1 MSVPEFQ
8 KFMLPLV
15 EIAKDGSEHSL
26 SEAIQTLA
34 NQFQLSEQDRNEL
47 LPSGRQ
53 ARLDNRVG
61 WALTHL
67 RKAGL
72 LERTGRGR
80 FHITDR
86 GRQVL
91 LSQPPEIN
99 MRFLLQFPEF
109 VEFRRRQDEQVLEVQ
124 VAEQETPEEI
134 LESTYQSL
142 RNNLAQELL
151 ERVKKA
157 PPKFFENLVV
167 DLLVAMGYG
176 GSRKDAGQVVG
187 QTGDGGVDGIIKED
201 KLGLDVVYI
210 QAKKWDGTVGRPI
223 VQGFAGAL
231 MGKKANKGVL
241 LTTSKFSQDARMYA
255 ESIGQK
261 IVLIDG
267 EQLSQFMID
276 YGIGVTDQ
284 QTYIVKR
291 LDLDYFGDD

>member
-1 MSVPEFQ
+1 
-8 KFMLPLV
+8 MLPLV
-15 EIAKDGSEHSL
+15 EIANDGNEHSL
-26 SEAIQTLA
+26 AEAIETLA
-34 NQFQLSEQDRNEL
+34 SQFGLSDADRNEL

-67 RKAGL
+67 RKAAL

-80 FHITDR
+80 FHLTDR

-91 LSQPPEIN
+91 AKRPPEIN
-99 MRFLLQFPEF
+99 MRFLQQFPEF
-109 VEFRRRQDEQVLEVQ
+109 VEFRRRQDEQPVEERSEG
-124 VAEQETPEEI
+124 EQTPEET
-134 LESTYQSL
+134 LESIYQSL
-142 RNNLAQELL
+142 RNNLAQDLL

-176 GSRKDAGQVVG
+176 GSRKDAGQVLG
-187 QTGDGGVDGIIKED
+187 QSGDGGIDGIIKED

-231 MGKKANKGVL
+231 MGKKASKGVL
-241 LTTSKFSQDARMYA
+241 LSTSQFSQDAKSYA

-267 EQLSQFMID
+267 DQLSQFMID
-276 YGIGVTDQ
+276 YGIGVTVQ
-284 QTYIVKR
+284 QSYVVKR
-291 LDLDYFGDD
+291 IDLDYFGEE

>member
-1 MSVPEFQ
+1 
-8 KFMLPLV
+8 MLPLV
-15 EIAKDGSEHSL
+15 EIANDGNEHSL
-26 SEAIQTLA
+26 AEAIETLA
-34 NQFQLSEQDRNEL
+34 SQFGLSDADRNEL

-67 RKAGL
+67 RKAAL

-80 FHITDR
+80 FHLTDR

-91 LSQPPEIN
+91 AKRPPEIN
-99 MRFLLQFPEF
+99 MRFLQQFPEF
-109 VEFRRRQDEQVLEVQ
+109 VEFRRRQDEQPVEERSEG
-124 VAEQETPEEI
+124 EQTPEET
-134 LESTYQSL
+134 LESIYQSL
-142 RNNLAQELL
+142 RNNLAQDLL

-157 PPKFFENLVV
+157 PPKFFEILVV

-176 GSRKDAGQVVG
+176 GSRKDAGQVLG
-187 QTGDGGVDGIIKED
+187 QSGDGGIDGIIKED

-231 MGKKANKGVL
+231 MGKKASKGVL
-241 LTTSKFSQDARMYA
+241 LSTSQFSQDAKSYA

-267 EQLSQFMID
+267 DQLSQFMID
-276 YGIGVTDQ
+276 YGIGVTVQ
-284 QTYIVKR
+284 QSYVVKR
-291 LDLDYFGDD
+291 IDLDYFGEE